1 MKKNIVLTGMSG
13 VGKSRIG
20 KFLAEEINWNYL
32 DIDNLI
38 IKREKTSI
46 DGIFNSKGEEYFRN
60 IESLII
66 EELSSLDSHII
77 STGGGAILR
86 KENMNN
92 LSKNGYIFL
101 LLGKIETIVDNIN
114 KSTTVRPLLSDKNKL
129 YDNVKNLFN
138 CREYIYKST
147 ADIIIEI
154 DGKSDM
160 EISSE
165 ILDKYYSLKWI
176 YTCRILHLL
185 I

>member
-20 KFLAEEINWNYL
+20 KFLAEEINYSHL
-32 DIDNLI
+32 DIDDLI
-38 IKREKTSI
+38 IKREKANI
-46 DGIFNSKGEEYFRN
+46 DDIFNTRGEEYFRS

-66 EELSSLDSHII
+66 EELSSLDNNII
-77 STGGGAILR
+77 STGGGSILR
-86 KENMNN
+86 KKNMDN

-138 CREYIYKST
+138 SREYIYKST
-147 ADIIIEI
+147 ADIIIKI
-154 DGKSDM
+154 DGKSDI
-160 EISSE
+160 EICSE
-165 ILDKYYSLKWI
+165 ILDKYYSYK
-176 YTCRILHLL
+176 
-185 I
+185 